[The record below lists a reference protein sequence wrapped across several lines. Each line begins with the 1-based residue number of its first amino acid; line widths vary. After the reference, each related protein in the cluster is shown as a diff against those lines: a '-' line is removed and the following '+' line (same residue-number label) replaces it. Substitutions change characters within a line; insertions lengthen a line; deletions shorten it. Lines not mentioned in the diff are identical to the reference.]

1 LLAGHFSD
9 APVGAN
15 HVAGDAN
22 HELGLRIT
30 LSDATQL
37 QGGAQVQWLTDRMIE
52 LQLTSAGSREE
63 HRLVYNFLS
72 TPSVLKKRQ
81 TLYLNLDMMHVQI

>member
-1 LLAGHFSD
+1 M
-9 APVGAN
+9 
-15 HVAGDAN
+15 AGDAN

-30 LSDATQL
+30 LSDDAQL

-63 HRLVYNFLS
+63 HRLVYTFLATS
-72 TPSVLKKRQ
+72 SVQKKQ
-81 TLYLNLDMMHVQI
+81 TLDLNLDIMYVQI